1 LSLLD
6 VFQWCEGSTVGTAIR
21 SSSWLFPVIEAFHLL
36 ALGLVGGAVLVVDF
50 CLFGM
55 GLRRQPVAQVALDAQ
70 PWLVGGLVT
79 MILSG
84 FLLFLSESVK
94 CYYSWAFRVKM
105 LSLLL
110 AVVFTFT
117 VRHRAATADDPST
130 APLWNKIVAVLSLT
144 LWLGVG
150 VAGRWIGFS

>member
-1 LSLLD
+1 LSLLH
-6 VFQWCEGSTVGTAIR
+6 VFQWCEGSTLGTAIR

-36 ALGLVGGAVLVVDF
+36 ALGLVGGTVLLVDF
-50 CLFGM
+50 CLFGL
-55 GLRRQPVAQVALDAQ
+55 GLRRQPVAQVAHDAQ
-70 PWLVGGLVT
+70 PWLVGGLAT

-94 CYYSWAFRVKM
+94 CYYSGAFRMKM
-105 LSLLL
+105 LLLLL

-117 VRHRAATADDPST
+117 VRHRAAMADDPRT
-130 APLWNKIVAVLSLT
+130 APLWNKIVAVVSLS

>member
-36 ALGLVGGAVLVVDF
+36 ALGLVGGAVLLVDF
-50 CLFGM
+50 RLFGM

-70 PWLVGGLVT
+70 PWLVGGLAT

-84 FLLFLSESVK
+84 SLLFFSESVK
-94 CYYSWAFRVKM
+94 CYYSWAFRMKM
-105 LSLLL
+105 LLLLL

-117 VRHRAATADDPST
+117 VRRRAATADDPST
-130 APLWNKIVAVLSLT
+130 APLWNKIVAVVSLT

>member
-1 LSLLD
+1 LSLLQ

-36 ALGLVGGAVLVVDF
+36 ALGLVGGAVLLVDF
-50 CLFGM
+50 RLFGM
-55 GLRRQPVAQVALDAQ
+55 GLRRQPMAQVALDAQ
-70 PWLVGGLVT
+70 PWLVGGLAT

-84 FLLFLSESVK
+84 FLLFFSESVK
-94 CYYSWAFRVKM
+94 CYYSWAFRTKM
-105 LSLLL
+105 LLLLL

-117 VRHRAATADDPST
+117 VRRRAATADEPST
-130 APLWNKIVAVLSLT
+130 APLWNKIVAVVSLT